1 MQLDHFGMYPERAF
15 MKVAGRMTLEGGGG
29 KGSSPPPAPDYTGA
43 AQATAAGNKEAAI
56 AAQEGNMIN
65 QYTPQGSVVYTQRG
79 TSGSGTPLWSQTVSL
94 SPEQQAAYNKDVAMN
109 ARLQD
114 VGMQGVGYVQNALN
128 APLQSPGQAVGT
140 AGTTNFV
147 TGVNAPTLRTEV
159 GPTQQIQGNINQ
171 PNINLQTGGQ
181 AGQIQSSMESPE
193 LTQQR
198 VTDALY
204 QQQTQYL
211 DPQFQRSQARLE
223 NQLANQG
230 ITRGSEAWNNAM
242 QEQGQQRQ
250 QAYESARNAAI
261 GQGVAAGSQMF
272 QNQLAGGQFA
282 NTAQQQAYQQSLS
295 NAQMQNQARAQQLQ
309 EALSTGQFANQAQA
323 QAYAQ
328 ELQNLQ
334 AQNAALSQQFSFGQQ
349 NANLANQ
356 AANQQYAQQL
366 SNAQLANQAMQQNFA
381 NAQTLQQQPIN
392 ILNAVRSGAQMQASQ
407 QPQVGVSSPGQLATW
422 SGPDLLGA
430 ATAQGQYNQG
440 LYNAQTAASS
450 AQTSGLM
457 GLAGTGMM
465 AGAMMSDRRVK
476 ENIIK
481 IGVLDNGLNLYSF
494 EYKPEWKDEAGHG
507 KFVGVMADEAET
519 IMPEAVI
526 IRPDGF
532 KMVNYEV
539 IYG

>member
-29 KGSSPPPAPDYTGA
+29 KGGSAPPAPDYTGA
-43 AQATAAGNKEAAI
+43 AQATAAGNKETAI
-56 AAQEGNMIN
+56 ATQVGNMVN
-65 QYTPQGSVVYTQRG
+65 QYTPYGSVTYNKVGEEY
-79 TSGSGTPLWSQTVSL
+79 GTPRYEQRVSL

-128 APLQSPGQAVGT
+128 APLQSPGQAVSS
-140 AGTTNFV
+140 AGTTNFQ
-147 TGVNAPTLRTEV
+147 TGVNAPTLNTA
-159 GPTQQIQGNINQ
+159 GGNLAGMQ
-171 PNINLQTGGQ
+171 RNISEPSIGLQTGGQ

-211 DPQFQRSQARLE
+211 DPQFERSQAKLE

-242 QEQGQQRQ
+242 QDANMQKQ
-250 QAYESARNAAI
+250 QAYEPARSSAI

-328 ELQNLQ
+328 ELQNIQ
-334 AQNAALSQQFSFGQQ
+334 QQNAAMAQQFGFGME
-349 NANLANQ
+349 NANLYNQ

-366 SNAQLANQAMQQNFA
+366 SNAQLANQALQQNFA
-381 NAQTLQQQPIN
+381 NAQTLRQEPIN
-392 ILNAVRSGAQMQASQ
+392 ILNAVRTGSQMQSAA
-407 QPQVGVSSPGQLATW
+407 QPQVGVSSPGQLANY
-422 SGPDLLGA
+422 SGPDYLGA
-430 ATAQGQYNQG
+430 ATATGQYNQG
-440 LYNAQTAASS
+440 LYNAQQAASS
-450 AQTSGLM
+450 NQMSGLM

-465 AGAMMSDRRVK
+465 AGGMVAM
-476 ENIIK
+476 
-481 IGVLDNGLNLYSF
+481 
-494 EYKPEWKDEAGHG
+494 
-507 KFVGVMADEAET
+507 
-519 IMPEAVI
+519 
-526 IRPDGF
+526 
-532 KMVNYEV
+532 
-539 IYG
+539 